1 MKPIETD
8 DLTIHFDGKTCIHA
22 RRCVL
27 GLPGVFDPD
36 ARPWIQPGETP
47 TDEIVAIIEACPSGA
62 LSYERKSGPG
72 EAAPKSNTVRVWEN
86 GPLEVRGDVR
96 IEGQAPRH
104 RALICRCGRTA
115 NPPFCDNSHH
125 DGFQATGLPAFKGDK
140 DTDLPAA
147 DGPVEI
153 SARENGSVMIAGNV
167 EVIGSDGGRV
177 ARTGKAW
184 LCRCGASGNKPFCDG
199 SHGKIGFRK
208 AGTAGD

>member
-36 ARPWIQPGETP
+36 ARPWIRPDGTPAGEV
-47 TDEIVAIIEACPSGA
+47 IAIIEACPSGA

-72 EAAPKSNTVRVWEN
+72 EAAPKANTVRVWEN

-96 IEGQAPRH
+96 IEGQTPRR

-125 DGFQATGLPAFKGDK
+125 DGFQATGLPAFKEGK
-140 DTDLPAA
+140 DTALDAA

-153 SARENGSVMIAGNV
+153 SAKENGSVMVAGNV
-167 EVIGSDGGRV
+167 EVIAADGSRV

-184 LCRCGASGNKPFCDG
+184 FCRCGASGNKPFCDG

-208 AGTAGD
+208 AGTGEA